1 MLILDHQAIGGF
13 LTHCG
18 WNSLLEGAASGLP
31 MVTWPIG
38 AEQFYNEKL
47 VTQVLK
53 TGVSVGVK
61 KMVKGSGDFISREKV
76 DIAVREVM
84 VGDEMRKRAKQL
96 AVMAKD
102 AVREGGSSDLEVNRL
117 MDELKLVRM
126 QKEQGT
132 RT

>member
-1 MLILDHQAIGGF
+1 
-13 LTHCG
+13 
-18 WNSLLEGAASGLP
+18 
-31 MVTWPIG
+31 
-38 AEQFYNEKL
+38 
-47 VTQVLK
+47 
-53 TGVSVGVK
+53 
-61 KMVKGSGDFISREKV
+61 MVKGSGDFISREKV